1 MAGFKESNYVFTDP
15 VRYFKEND
23 PYYWE
28 VDNIPLKQLQENCLW
43 LKDQIASNP
52 AADGIDRNEINE
64 LRPYVEGNTNIVKVK
79 PGRFTAR
86 INDAY
91 NKNPLQKLSLLTGLN
106 VGQFEQY
113 NNPSGLTL
121 AQSFVSSLQSA
132 TTTNALS
139 LNGLV
144 ERVLTWPVFDT
155 DLVGSTSIQNS
166 LPSIGLVNSSSKWPL
181 LNNFDFFATFTQ
193 AYGAGYELPRLGAEF
208 VKQFRG
214 VARTAIVDVPE
225 ELSIQIPNFDEND
238 FFTITP
244 AGEKQVIPNASVRID
259 LLFVYSKPVD
269 VSSTTIQKWSG
280 GQPVTITKPV
290 LGIVRGAG
298 VGISPTT
305 YSVSPARDAAGN
317 TQILADYKDASI
329 TTNGF
334 QATSI
339 NVHGSFPSP
348 DDLMN
353 LAPVISERLSETDA
367 QLIGQSILPLAYV
380 VVRKTG
386 TVNSLGNIVLGESDI
401 LDIRPFFR
409 TAELTYNERAGLAA
423 ALPSPSLANPVATQY
438 AIDAEAS
445 KLKSYIDAEV
455 TRLGGTIQQGNN
467 PSRTV
472 AGGTIWGGL
481 NFGPEGAIN
490 AALSSLGITE
500 NVFTDDTVPAL
511 PDWDLADW
519 WTSEPPTA
527 TANLVDPGTKVGDR
541 INFSFYDKQMGQI
554 NNNFLRQID
563 ERLNGMLFLKKRIN
577 IDKTQVSWM
586 ADYEVKLSYKNCYQP
601 NTDGRLRVGTF
612 ETDDY
617 VFSQGGGL
625 YYEKFSD
632 HFIIYCIAPINL
644 KFRQAGSNFGFFDWG
659 IIFGNLFSDDI
670 AGNYNPR
677 KNRDSTAGLK
687 FHTFTTKLPYPTAN
701 NGYDVLDYN
710 INSSSESS
718 HRSKNPIYTTC
729 VYPTISFEVVGYPS
743 QAYNG
748 RLSQS
753 NTPTIQL
760 K

>member
-1 MAGFKESNYVFTDP
+1 MVGFKESNYVFTDP

-52 AADGIDRNEINE
+52 AADGIDRDEINE

-91 NKNPLQKLSLLTGLN
+91 NKGPLQKLSLLTGLD

-121 AQSFVSSLQSA
+121 AQSFVGRLQSA
-132 TTTNALS
+132 GSTSALS
-139 LNGLV
+139 LNGLT
-144 ERVLTWPVFDT
+144 ERVLCWPVFDS
-155 DLVGSTSIQNS
+155 DLVGDSSIVNT
-166 LPSIGLVNSSSKWPL
+166 LPTLGAVNASSKWPL

-193 AYGAGYELPRLGAEF
+193 AYGAAYELPRLGAEF
-208 VKQFRG
+208 TKQFRG
-214 VARTAIVDVPE
+214 VARTAVVDVPE

-238 FFTITP
+238 FFTITA
-244 AGEKQVIPNASVRID
+244 AGEKQVIPNASVRVD

-280 GQPVTITKPV
+280 GQPVTITKPI

-305 YSVSPARDAAGN
+305 YTVSPARDVAGN
-317 TQILADYKDASI
+317 TQIIADYKDALI

-334 QATSI
+334 QATSV

-353 LAPVISERLSETDA
+353 LAPVISERLSETDP

-380 VVRKTG
+380 VVRKTA
-386 TVNSLGNIVLGESDI
+386 TVNSLGNVVLAESDI

-423 ALPSPSLANPVATQY
+423 ALPAPSLANPVATQY
-438 AIDAEAS
+438 VVDAEAS
-445 KLKSYIDAEV
+445 KLKTYVDTEIS
-455 TRLGGTIQQGNN
+455 RLTGTITESNN
-467 PSRTV
+467 PPRPV

-481 NFGPEGAIN
+481 YFGPEGAIN
-490 AALSSLGITE
+490 AVLSSVGVTE
-500 NVFTDDTVPAL
+500 NIFTDDTVPNF

-519 WTSEPPTA
+519 WTSEPPPDTSA
-527 TANLVDPGTKVGDR
+527 AGTKVGDR
-541 INFSFYDKQMGQI
+541 INFTFYDPLMGQV
-554 NNNFLRQID
+554 NNNILLQIKDRLQGFLWI
-563 ERLNGMLFLKKRIN
+563 KKRIN
-577 IDKTQVSWM
+577 IDRTQVPWM
-586 ADYEVKLSYKNCYQP
+586 SDYEVKLSFKNCFQP
-601 NTDGRLRVGTF
+601 YTTGTVKIGVTDAAV
-612 ETDDY
+612 DIY
-617 VFSQGGGL
+617 SQGGGL
-625 YYEKFSD
+625 YYEKYPD
-632 HFIIYCIAPINL
+632 HFIIYCAAPVNKNNPAVNTNSYLSFFENL
-644 KFRQAGSNFGFFDWG
+644 SWWQNATNTPE
-659 IIFGNLFSDDI
+659 GNI
-670 AGNYNPR
+670 NPR
-677 KNRDSTAGLK
+677 TNRNSFAGLR
-687 FHTFTTKLPYPTAN
+687 FRALSSRFPYPTAN
-701 NGYDVLDYN
+701 NGYNVLDRT
-710 INSSSESS
+710 INSGAENNN
-718 HRSKNPIYTTC
+718 RNKNPRYADC
-729 VYPTISFEVVGYPS
+729 VYPTVSFEVIGYPS
-743 QAYNG
+743 YAYSS
-748 RLSQS
+748 RLPQS